1 MENAT
6 QALFMAAGVLIALVV
21 ISLGILF
28 FSSASSIG
36 ESYEIKMSAV
46 EIQKFNNQFEKYS
59 KQPQYVRAYE
69 DEDSATTQYHYINN
83 LGEVKSEHKKEY
95 VFHDY
100 NSISDVVSAINLAYN
115 INSANDYEQ
124 DAGIQVSVE
133 GLDVTRKFANI
144 LGINPSIQKNHYNS
158 NPKNLIDKHC
168 IYELDDI
175 TKKKIY
181 SENIIKEPVNL
192 NDVLKEFNTS
202 KLDDNN
208 ERIYKYGFKGETVL
222 NEKTGLI
229 HIVKFELVVNENYD
243 VE

>member
-21 ISLGILF
+21 ISLGIMF

-69 DEDSATTQYHYINN
+69 DSGTTQYHYITDIDDATVEKN
-83 LGEVKSEHKKEY
+83 EY

-124 DAGIQVSVE
+124 DASIQISVK
-133 GLDVTRKFANI
+133 GLNDVNVEFPEI

-158 NPKNLIDKHC
+158 NPKTLIDKHC
-168 IYELDDI
+168 IYKLDDI
-175 TKKKIY
+175 DNKKIY
-181 SENIIKEPVNL
+181 EGIIRDVRINL

-208 ERIYKYGFKGETVL
+208 ERIYKYGFKGETVI

-229 HIVKFELVVNENYD
+229 DIVKFELVENENYD
-243 VE
+243 G